1 MRSRSIKAPFED
13 FGEYESA
20 NVQKKGS
27 VKVGESYICTPG
39 SPFSGQI
46 RAQVSRIYKNS
57 ARVRILSCIEEKDD
71 EIQRNLNDVTVV
83 SLKKIHE
90 VC

>member
-20 NVQKKGS
+20 NVQEKGS

-39 SPFSGQI
+39 RPFSGQI
-46 RAQVSRIYKNS
+46 RA
-57 ARVRILSCIEEKDD
+57 
-71 EIQRNLNDVTVV
+71 
-83 SLKKIHE
+83 
-90 VC
+90 